1 MATEPDRKRELLLD
15 ELKDAVGEEAVER
28 ADLDVDSALE
38 RQPSKLGAAFASSR
52 LLLLVGGA
60 TLAVVGVIAS
70 LALENWLFFA
80 VAIAVHAVLTV
91 IVVGSALAL
100 TTEVEKPAP
109 TVEAALEEEGVS
121 DPSGA
126 LNDLVEQVEGEGEGS
141 RTKRL
146 ATEDA
151 DGTGP
156 AEQDPAGAA
165 ARQQA
170 SITPASEPT
179 REAGPHS

>member
-1 MATEPDRKRELLLD
+1 MATQPDRKRELLVD
-15 ELKDAVGEEAVER
+15 ELKEAVGEEAVER
-28 ADLDVDSALE
+28 ADLDVDRALR
-38 RQPSKLGAAFASSR
+38 RQPSKFGAAFASSR
-52 LLLLVGGA
+52 LLLLVVGA

-91 IVVGSALAL
+91 VVVGSALAL

-109 TVEAALEEEGVS
+109 TVEAALEAEGVS

-126 LNDLVEQVEGEGEGS
+126 LNDLVEQVEGEREGS

-151 DGTGP
+151 DETGP
-156 AEQDPAGAA
+156 PEQDPAGAA

-170 SITPASEPT
+170 SATPASEPT
-179 REAGPHS
+179 RKVGEQS